1 MQTSKEKK
9 RRKNMLTVYRDPFSM
24 FKDLN
29 SALDEIWSQDVK
41 EHVDFSAKLSQDN
54 SNFYLKTIMPGFKQQ
69 EINVEVKDGVLT
81 INAQHANEEKT
92 AKSFRTSTSTFKK
105 SWKIPKNVNVDSV
118 TADYK
123 SGVLVV
129 SMPKMETK
137 ESVKKVT
144 VTCSE

>member
-1 MQTSKEKK
+1 
-9 RRKNMLTVYRDPFSM
+9 MLTVYRDPFSM